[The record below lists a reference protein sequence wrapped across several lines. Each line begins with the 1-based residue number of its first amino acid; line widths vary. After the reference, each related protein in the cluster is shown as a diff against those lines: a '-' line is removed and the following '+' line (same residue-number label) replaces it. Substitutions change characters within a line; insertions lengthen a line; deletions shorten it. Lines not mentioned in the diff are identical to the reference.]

1 MSVKIK
7 INWDNENVVS
17 ESVRIYRAD
26 SKFTSN
32 NLPPLLAEIVDDVYE
47 YEDLTT
53 VENQTYFYMLSCFL
67 GEQEAFTECFEVLA
81 QKQISYVRLSLTGG
95 VYRNAGSGT
104 TAVTNLQL
112 YEPNGSSAN
121 NILIAVVSSFVTV
134 TASAGWALLSNKN
147 NVHVFWKKGTAQN
160 ASHIF
165 TLASSSF
172 AGGCMFLL
180 QPSSAITTMECVS
193 EMVSRSIASASTPAV
208 SPVLTIPI
216 DGNCFEI
223 ILCKINNLGG
233 GDTDGSFSAGYQK
246 IATQSYPSMIN
257 GTYQFN
263 LLIGGSSKAK
273 GSAIG
278 GGSAFLTQGQYPNT
292 LYTQTIQICAY

>member
-7 INWDNENVVS
+7 INWNNENVVS

-32 NLPPLLAEIVDDVYE
+32 NLPPLLAEIVGDVYE

-67 GEQEAFTECFEVLA
+67 DEQEVFTECFEVLA
-81 QKQISYVRLSLTGG
+81 EKQISYVSLSLTGS

-104 TAVTNLQL
+104 TSVSQFQL
-112 YEPNGSSAN
+112 FEPSGSSAS
-121 NILIAVVSSFVTV
+121 NILIAVVSSFVVV
-134 TASAGWALLSNKN
+134 TAPAGWVLLSNKG
-147 NVHVFWKKGTAQN
+147 NVHVFWKKGSVQN
-160 ASHIF
+160 TSHIF
-165 TLASSSF
+165 TLASNSS

-223 ILCKINNLGG
+223 ILCKISALGG

-246 IATQSYPSMIN
+246 IATQSYPVAIN
-257 GTYQFN
+257 GVYQFN
-263 LLIGGSSKAK
+263 ILIGGSSKAK
-273 GSAIG
+273 GSSIG
-278 GGSAFLTQGQYPNT
+278 GGSAFLTQGHYPNT